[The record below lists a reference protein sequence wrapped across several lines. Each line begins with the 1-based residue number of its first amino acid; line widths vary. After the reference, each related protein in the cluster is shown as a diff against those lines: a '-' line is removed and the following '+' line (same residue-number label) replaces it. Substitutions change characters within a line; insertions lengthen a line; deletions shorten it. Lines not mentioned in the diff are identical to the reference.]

1 MMVRRTSQ
9 HHAVNF
15 RGRCG
20 FSLAEV
26 AISVLLTGG
35 LMVAAL
41 QSLGAAKQREADT
54 LNRLIAQQLVG
65 GLMNE
70 ILLQA
75 YKEPEMD
82 QAPMFGLEP
91 GESTG
96 NRSLFDDV
104 DDYAGWTSSPPKDR
118 SGAEIAGYTGWTRN
132 VNVVWANP
140 ATLSDT
146 ASINTGLKKFT
157 ITATKNGQILASI
170 VGYRSIGWV
179 DTIPTPSDSTGNH
192 APVAV
197 ATSPDLTRE
206 VGQTVEYFGNTSTD
220 QDGDYLSYVWN
231 FGDGTTATGASVVKV
246 YNAPGNFTC
255 TLTVYDGHGGVGT
268 SSLTAVIIP

>member
-1 MMVRRTSQ
+1 
-9 HHAVNF
+9 
-15 RGRCG
+15 
-20 FSLAEV
+20 LAEV
-26 AISVLLTGG
+26 AISVLLTGV

-54 LNRLIAQQLVG
+54 LNRINAQQLVG

-75 YKEPEMD
+75 YKEPETD

-118 SGAEIAGYTGWTRN
+118 SGAEIPGYAGWTHS
-132 VNVVWANP
+132 VNVVWADP
-140 ATLSDT
+140 VTLGNT

-157 ITATKNGQILASI
+157 ITATKNSQTLASI

-192 APVAV
+192 APIAV
-197 ATSPDLTRE
+197 ATSPDLTRT

-220 QDGDYLSYVWN
+220 EDGDYLSYAWN
-231 FGDGTTATGASVVKV
+231 FGDGTTAIGVTTTKV

-255 TLTVYDGHGGVGT
+255 TLTVYDGRGGVGT
-268 SSLTAVIIP
+268 SSLTAIIIP

>member
-1 MMVRRTSQ
+1 MVRRTGQ
-9 HHAVNF
+9 HHPVNF
-15 RGRCG
+15 HNRYG

-26 AISVLLTGG
+26 SVSVLLTGI
-35 LMVAAL
+35 LLVAAL
-41 QSLGAAKQREADT
+41 QSLGAAKRREADT

-65 GLMNE
+65 GMMNE

-75 YKEPEMD
+75 YKEPETD

-104 DDYAGWTSSPPKDR
+104 DDYAGWTSSPPTDR
-118 SGAEIAGYTGWTRN
+118 SGAEIPGYAGWTCS
-132 VNVVWANP
+132 VNVVWADP
-140 ATLSDT
+140 VTLGNT

-157 ITATKNGQILASI
+157 ITATKNGQTLASI

-179 DTIPTPSDSTGNH
+179 DTIPAPSDSTGNH
-192 APVAV
+192 APIAV
-197 ATSPDLTRE
+197 ATSPDLTRT

-220 QDGDYLSYVWN
+220 QDSDYLSYVWN
-231 FGDGTTATGASVVKV
+231 FGDGTTATGASVTKV

-255 TLTVYDGHGGVGT
+255 TLTVYDGRGGVGT
-268 SSLTAVIIP
+268 SSLTAIIVP